1 MAKAKLLLLGGLMVA
16 SVLAFMT
23 IGARGN
29 WDFIIPFRGI
39 KVVALVTFA
48 VSVSLSTVV
57 FQTLTANRILT
68 PSIMGFD
75 ALYVMLQTVLVFF
88 LGGVGYAGIDALPK
102 FLVESTLMTG
112 AALLLFGL
120 VLRGAHDL
128 GRMVLTGLILG
139 VFFRSITSLINRL
152 IDPSEFAVVQQA
164 SFARFN
170 SVNTDLTWICFGLTL
185 AIFAWFMSIHK
196 RLDVIALG
204 RDTAIG
210 LGLEYERE
218 SKKLLAAIAVLVSTS
233 TALFGPVYFYGL
245 LVVALSHRA
254 MSTWR
259 HLYLMPAAAL
269 LGAALL
275 IASQTLFERV
285 LSLQTSVSVVIE
297 AIGGVVFL
305 TLLFSRKIR

>member
-1 MAKAKLLLLGGLMVA
+1 MVRTRLLLLVG
-16 SVLAFMT
+16 VLLLAVTAFMT
-23 IGARGN
+23 LGARGN
-29 WDFIIPFRGI
+29 WDFVIPFRGI
-39 KVVALVTFA
+39 KLVALITFA
-48 VSVSLSTVV
+48 VSVSISTVV

-75 ALYVMLQTVLVFF
+75 ALYVMIQTVLVFL
-88 LGGVGYAGIDALPK
+88 LGGVGYAGIEALPK
-102 FLVESTLMTG
+102 FFAETFVMTG

-139 VFFRSITSLINRL
+139 VFFRSLTSLINRL
-152 IDPSEFAVVQQA
+152 IDPSEFSVVQQA
-164 SFARFN
+164 SFAQFN
-170 SVNTDLTWICFGLTL
+170 SVNTDLTWICFGITAASFL
-185 AIFAWFMSIHK
+185 WFMYFHK

-210 LGLEYERE
+210 LGLNYGRE
-218 SKKLLAAIAVLVSTS
+218 TKRLLALIALLVSTS
-233 TALFGPVYFYGL
+233 TALIGPVYFYGL
-245 LVVALSHRA
+245 LVAALTHRFIG
-254 MSTWR
+254 TWR
-259 HLYLMPAAAL
+259 HLYLLPAVSL

-297 AIGGVVFL
+297 AIGGLVFL
-305 TLLFSRKIR
+305 VLLFSRKLR

>member
-1 MAKAKLLLLGGLMVA
+1 MGKRLAILGALVALALLG
-16 SVLAFMT
+16 FMT

-29 WDFIIPFRGI
+29 WDFVIPFRGI
-39 KVVALVTFA
+39 KAVALITFA

-75 ALYVMLQTVLVFF
+75 ALYVMIQTVIVFTI
-88 LGGVGYAGIDALPK
+88 GGVGYAGIDAIPK
-102 FLVESTLMTG
+102 FLAETTIMTG

-152 IDPSEFAVVQQA
+152 IDPSEFSVVQQA

-170 SVNTDLTWICFGLTL
+170 AVNAELTWICL
-185 AIFAWFMSIHK
+185 AITAASFGYFMIIHK
-196 RLDVIALG
+196 RLDVMALG
-204 RDTAIG
+204 RDTALG
-210 LGLEYERE
+210 LGVDYGAQ
-218 SKKLLAAIAVLVSTS
+218 SKRLLAVIAILVSTS
-233 TALFGPVYFYGL
+233 TALIGPVYFYGL
-245 LVVALSHRA
+245 LVAALTHRVIG
-254 MSTWR
+254 TWR
-259 HLYLMPAAAL
+259 HLYILPASAA

-297 AIGGVVFL
+297 AIGGIVFL
-305 TLLFSRKIR
+305 FLLFSRKA